1 MRHFLWSS
9 LWIGTRME
17 PNSRVKEKHAE
28 AARQHSSTMNPDI
41 SFDLGVYGLEV
52 AHDNDIS
59 HASKFPLGD

>member
-1 MRHFLWSS
+1 
-9 LWIGTRME
+9 ME